1 MDSLF
6 RSIITNKDVA
16 NLSNIFPNGGR
27 YCLHETLE
35 DELHVMLIHAEP
47 KNKYP
52 KHKHTDTKE
61 FYVILEGEMQIDI
74 WDPFGARST
83 IKMST
88 KKKSD
93 VISFVVEKNT
103 WHSTTA
109 GPHGVKFFEFRSGP
123 FVKENTILE
132 SKKNDKL

>member
-47 KNKYP
+47 NNQYP
-52 KHKHTDTKE
+52 KHKHTNTKE

-74 WDPFGARST
+74 WDQFGERST
-83 IKMST
+83 TKMST

-109 GPHGVKFFEFRSGP
+109 GPYGVKFFEFRSGP
-123 FVKENTILE
+123 FVKESTVFENYI
-132 SKKNDKL
+132 NI